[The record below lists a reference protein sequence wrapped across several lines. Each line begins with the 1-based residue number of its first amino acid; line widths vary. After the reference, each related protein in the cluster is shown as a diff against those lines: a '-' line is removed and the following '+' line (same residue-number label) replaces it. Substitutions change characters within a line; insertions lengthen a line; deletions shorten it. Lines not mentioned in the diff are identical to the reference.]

1 MSMLGSIG
9 AALGGAGGFFLGG
22 PTGAYIGASL
32 GSQIGGGMDA
42 NAANAAQASK
52 NRAFQANMSNTAH
65 QREVADL
72 RAAGLN
78 PILSATRGGA
88 GASTPSGSVA
98 APMKNVFEGASAL
111 DLLKTVAETQ
121 KLMAEQQTELVRPA
135 LVTNQAEQAASAFQL
150 NKALSEKAITEAEFI
165 EIDKLRVEAQ
175 TALIDS
181 QKLSEDTFR
190 RLNAALKSQDI
201 EIAKA
206 EMAKAKLNE
215 EIDNTTYGKVM
226 RYIDRL
232 GAAVWGSGNYRVKRH
247 PTGNN

>member
-1 MSMLGSIG
+1 MSMLGSLG
-9 AALGGAGGFFLGG
+9 AIAGGLGGFFLGG

-32 GSQIGGGMDA
+32 GGQIGGGMDA
-42 NAANAAQASK
+42 NAANAEQASK

-78 PILSATRGGA
+78 PILSARGGS
-88 GASTPSGSVA
+88 GASTPAGSQA

-111 DLLKTVAETQ
+111 DLLRTVAETQ

-165 EIDKLRVEAQ
+165 ELDKLRVEAQ

-190 RLNAALKSQDI
+190 KLNSALKNQDI

-206 EMAKAKLNE
+206 EMAKARLNE
-215 EIDNTTYGKVM
+215 EIDQTTYGKVL

-232 GAAVWGSGNYRVKRH
+232 GSAVWGSGGKTFSRRPH
-247 PTGNN
+247 